1 MAQSLGEAV
10 FDLKL
15 NDQAFQ
21 AGLRQA
27 DQSVKGFTDSTGRL
41 RDEFGRFIPKQQLAA
56 QGLADFAGTAGKSQV
71 FRALGDEIKN
81 IALQLGLVATAAKAF
96 QQLAQAD
103 EASAAL
109 RTLGVDTVELG
120 SNLRVVSAE
129 LKANTSTLQLSKAA
143 YDVASAGFA
152 KAADATA
159 ILKASAQ
166 GAKGGFSDLNT
177 VADATTSVLNAYGL
191 SAENATKIVDGFIT
205 TQNDG
210 KIVVGQYADQ
220 IGRVAPIAAAAG
232 VGIDELNAAISAATA
247 QGVPVESTFA
257 GLRQAISSILK
268 PSKEASDL
276 AESLGLRF
284 NAQALQAKGL
294 GAFLQD
300 VAVKTKGNA
309 AQNNVLFGSIEALA
323 AVQPLLNDQ
332 LQKYNQFLDNQ
343 RNSAGAAAEAANIS
357 SQTIS
362 SGIAA
367 IGNAF
372 SNLVT
377 SSNLS
382 GIGDAFVEIAETINS
397 ISLTPAEQ
405 QLAGITTAIERVT
418 AEIQRQKEYGLDTT
432 AAENRLKQLEQRANV
447 VRQAIG
453 EQTRIEQLKG
463 EAAAI
468 QKQAEELQKAGV
480 NAEALKSELIA
491 LGLEISA
498 IEGRDTSFQLP
509 GLGLLA
515 NTVSTKVIPEIKK
528 FNNELKNSEKQ
539 LAQLELEKKLKPP
552 GIDTTQLDGDIAKVK
567 ANIES
572 LQARIKITAQSQA
585 VDSEINRIKSQLND
599 PRLSLSL
606 VGPQTRKDLT
616 DTLSSLQAQKQ
627 ILQQIGAQGAQNNQK
642 QVQASQQAD
651 AQAQKQAQN
660 VVLLAKQQAAAA
672 EQKQLALQAEVQ
684 QQEQLLGQQAT
695 RLNLEA
701 NSLKANEQ
709 RLGLYAQEF
718 NLVGQIDKAR
728 NDAALNRSNTAKT
741 LLDQELQQAQVLAG
755 SDEERA
761 KLQQLYGKAKLD
773 QTLREFDIKK
783 NGLASELASQEASL
797 EFEKLKAE
805 AASRRA
811 IIEAQ
816 IGVIKAQ
823 QAVVKGDPAADQELQ
838 LAKQLLD
845 LSQQSYNDEQ
855 RLGDLRTQLFKDQKQ
870 AAIERLENERLVA
883 LSGLKAFGTEQQRAQ
898 IQRDV
903 NDFIKDQAR
912 NTGIASVAAGNFKR
926 ELQNSVKARGELS
939 DAFEAQVK
947 TVLDGSGQFAQMNS
961 LLSSIALNTSKPPT
975 VNVTVNNSGGGCGG
989 NSSASVK
996 ASGRS

>member
-21 AGLRQA
+21 TGLRQA
-27 DQSVKGFTDSTGRL
+27 NQSVKVFTDSTGRL

-152 KAADATA
+152 KASDATA

-268 PSKEASDL
+268 PTAEASQL
-276 AESLGLRF
+276 ANSLGLEF

-343 RNSAGAAAEAANIS
+343 RNSAGAAAQAANIS

-405 QLAGITTAIERVT
+405 QLSGISTAIELVS

-491 LGLEISA
+491 VGIEISA
-498 IEGRDTSFQLP
+498 IEGRDTAFQLP

-515 NTVSTKVIPEIKK
+515 NNVSTKVIPEIKK
-528 FNNELKNSEKQ
+528 LNDELRNSEKE
-539 LAQLELEKKLKPP
+539 LARLELEKKLKPP
-552 GIDTTQLDGDIAKVK
+552 SIDTTQLDNDITKVK
-567 ANIES
+567 GNIDSIQANIKLS
-572 LQARIKITAQSQA
+572 AKTQA
-585 VDSEINRIKSQLND
+585 VDSEIARLRSEANKPLNFILAPGIKEELLGQVQALESQ
-599 PRLSLSL
+599 R
-606 VGPQTRKDLT
+606 
-616 DTLSSLQAQKQ
+616 Q
-627 ILQQIGAQGAQNNQK
+627 ILKQIGAQGAANSQQQAQAN
-642 QVQASQQAD
+642 QASTVQLQ
-651 AQAQKQAQN
+651 
-660 VVLLAKQQAAAA
+660 QQAAGVGQITGQWNNSLEA
-672 EQKQLALQAEVQ
+672 QVQ
-684 QQEQLLGQQAT
+684 Q
-695 RLNLEA
+695 
-701 NSLKANEQ
+701 LKASEQ
-709 RLGLYAQEF
+709 RLGLYAQEY
-718 NLVGQIDKAR
+718 NLVAQIGKVGI
-728 NDAALNRSNTAKT
+728 DAALNRSNTIKS
-741 LLDQELQQAQVLAG
+741 LLDQELQQAQALAK
-755 SDEERA
+755 SDDERA
-761 KLQQLYGKAKLD
+761 ALQKVYGRAKLD
-773 QTLREFDIKK
+773 QTITEFRIKSDGLR
-783 NGLASELASQEASL
+783 SELASQQASL
-797 EFEKLKAE
+797 QFEQQKS
-805 AASRRA
+805 AAAAQRA
-811 IIEAQ
+811 ILEAEINQ
-816 IGVIKAQ
+816 LKAQ
-823 QAVVKGDPAADQELQ
+823 QAAASGDPAAQKELE
-838 LAKQLLD
+838 LANQIVAVTKQA
-845 LSQQSYNDEQ
+845 YNDEQ
-855 RLGDLRTQLFKDQKQ
+855 RLGALRADLFQQQ
-870 AAIERLENERLVA
+870 SYAAADRLANERLVA
-883 LSGLKAFGTEQQRAQ
+883 LNALEAYGTDQQRAQ
-898 IQRDV
+898 IQADV
-903 NDFIKDQAR
+903 NAQLAQQVRYGDA
-912 NTGIASVAAGNFKR
+912 ASVAAANFTNQ
-926 ELQNSVKARGELS
+926 LQNAAQARGELS
-939 DAFEAQVK
+939 TAFQAQVN
-947 TVLDGSGQFAQMNS
+947 TTIDGSQQFSQMNTY
-961 LLSSIALNTSKPPT
+961 LSTIATNTAKPPT

>member
-21 AGLRQA
+21 SGLRQA
-27 DQSVKGFTDSTGRL
+27 NQSVQVFTDSTGRL

-191 SAENATKIVDGFIT
+191 SAENASKIVDGFIT

-268 PSKEASDL
+268 PTSEASQL
-276 AESLGLRF
+276 ANSLGLEF

-343 RNSAGAAAEAANIS
+343 RNSAGAAAQAANIS

-372 SNLVT
+372 SNLLT

-405 QLAGITTAIERVT
+405 QLSGITTAIELVT
-418 AEIQRQKEYGLDTT
+418 SEIQRQKEYGLDTT
-432 AAENRLKQLEQRANV
+432 NAENRLKQLEQRANV

-453 EQTRIEQLKG
+453 EQTRVEQLKG

-468 QKQAEELQKAGV
+468 QQQAEALQKAGV
-480 NAEALKSELIA
+480 SAEGLNAEIIA

-498 IEGRDTSFQLP
+498 IEGRDTAFQLP

-515 NTVSTKVIPEIKK
+515 NTVATKVIPEIKK
-528 FNNELKNSEKQ
+528 FNDELKNSQKQ
-539 LAQLELEKKLKPP
+539 LGQLELEKKLKPP

-585 VDSEINRIKSQLND
+585 VDSEINRIKGQLND
-599 PRLSLSL
+599 PRLKIAL
-606 VGPQTRKDLT
+606 VGPQLRKDLT
-616 DTLSSLQAQKQ
+616 ETLSSLQAQKQ
-627 ILQQIGAQGAQNNQK
+627 ILQQIGAQGVQNSTQ
-642 QVQASQQAD
+642 
-651 AQAQKQAQN
+651 
-660 VVLLAKQQAAAA
+660 
-672 EQKQLALQAEVQ
+672 QLAANAQGTAQVQ
-684 QQEQLLGQQAT
+684 QQSAAVGGLTGQW
-695 RLNLEA
+695 NNSLEA
-701 NSLKANEQ
+701 QVQQLKVSEQ
-709 RLGLYAQEF
+709 RLGLYAQEY
-718 NLVGQIDKAR
+718 NLVGQIGKVGI
-728 NDAALNRSNTAKT
+728 DAALNRSNTIKS
-741 LLDQELQQAQVLAG
+741 LLDQELQQAQTLAK
-755 SDEERA
+755 SDDERA
-761 KLQQLYGKAKLD
+761 ALQKVYGQAKLD
-773 QTLREFDIKK
+773 QTITEFRIKSD
-783 NGLASELASQEASL
+783 GLQSELAAQQASL
-797 EFEKLKAE
+797 QFEQQKS
-805 AASRRA
+805 AAAAQRA
-811 IIEAQ
+811 ILEAEINQ
-816 IGVIKAQ
+816 LKAQ
-823 QAVVKGDPAADQELQ
+823 QAAASGDPAAQKELA
-838 LAKQLLD
+838 LANQIVAVTKQAYNDELRLGALRAD
-845 LSQQSYNDEQ
+845 LFQQQSYAAAD
-855 RLGDLRTQLFKDQKQ
+855 RL
-870 AAIERLENERLVA
+870 ANERLVA
-883 LSGLKAFGTEQQRAQ
+883 LNALEAYGTDQQRAQ
-898 IQRDV
+898 IQADV
-903 NDFIKDQAR
+903 NAQLAQQVRYGDA
-912 NTGIASVAAGNFKR
+912 ASVAAANFTN
-926 ELQNSVKARGELS
+926 ELQNAAQARGELS
-939 DAFEAQVK
+939 TAFQAQV
-947 TVLDGSGQFAQMNS
+947 TTTIDGSQQFSQMNS
-961 LLSSIALNTSKPPT
+961 YLSTIATNTAKPPT